1 MRLLLLIF
9 TTLLL
14 AGMTQFVIAVDLD
27 ENDSRFIEI
36 RDNTVIPY
44 YETLKKGD
52 VESLHIYLSAKRY
65 AVNRT
70 LIEQNELY
78 PEHLRNRFREALFDL
93 TRIMQDG
100 GKVTALVK
108 IYWPDGKNTHAI
120 LGLIE
125 EETFTSLDNNDNNLR
140 WKIDRD

>member
-1 MRLLLLIF
+1 MRPLLFMF

-14 AGMTQFVIAVDLD
+14 AGMVQFVIAEELN
-27 ENDSRFIEI
+27 ENDSRFSEI

-44 YETLKKGD
+44 YEALKKGE

-78 PEHLRNRFREALFDL
+78 PDHLRNHFREAMFDL
-93 TRIMQDG
+93 TQIKQDG
-100 GKVTALVK
+100 DKFTVLVK
-108 IYWPDGKNTHAI
+108 IYWPDGRNTHAI
-120 LGLIE
+120 LSLIE
-125 EETFTSLDNNDNNLR
+125 EGTFTSPDNNLR

>member
-1 MRLLLLIF
+1 MQPLLLMF
-9 TTLLL
+9 TTLFLV
-14 AGMTQFVIAVDLD
+14 GMAQLTIAEEVD
-27 ENDSRFIEI
+27 ESDSRFSEI
-36 RDNTVIPY
+36 RDSTVIPY
-44 YETLKKGD
+44 FETLKKGE

-78 PEHLRNRFREALFDL
+78 PDNLRNYFHEAMFDL
-93 TRIMQDG
+93 IRVMQDG
-100 GKVTALVK
+100 EKVTALVK
-108 IYWPDGKNTHAI
+108 IYWPDGKNAHAI

-125 EETFTSLDNNDNNLR
+125 EETITSPDNIMR